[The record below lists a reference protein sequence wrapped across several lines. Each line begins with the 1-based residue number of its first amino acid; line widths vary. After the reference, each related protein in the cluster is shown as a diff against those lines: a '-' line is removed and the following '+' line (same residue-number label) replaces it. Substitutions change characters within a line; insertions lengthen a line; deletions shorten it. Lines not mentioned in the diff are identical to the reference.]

1 MKTELKNTSMKK
13 PIIKNMMKDI
23 CMPVHQEYCG

>member
-1 MKTELKNTSMKK
+1 MKAEFKNNSIKK
-13 PIIKNMMKDI
+13 YTIKNMMKDI